1 MTSEITDALFLNRCK
16 VLAEMSDSRVYPN
29 PRVGSVIVYKGKII
43 GEGFHRMPGTAHAEV
58 LAVASVK
65 DKSLLSASTIYVN
78 LEPCNHFGKTPPCT
92 NLILDN
98 KIPEVVIG
106 SLDPNPQ
113 VAGSGV
119 KRLRARGLTVRIA
132 EDPTEYH
139 DLNKVFFTNQL
150 KKRAF
155 ILLKW
160 AESADN
166 FIATF
171 DEEGKAIPTPI
182 SGSQSLR
189 LAHKLRAK
197 HQAIMIAKNT
207 ALIDNPRLNTRL
219 YPGRTPIRII
229 LDRRMELP
237 QSLGIFQD
245 GLETVILNEKEDKQ
259 ERAVSWVKTENLHDL
274 NKLSAELLERL
285 GICSVLVEGGSNLLQ
300 QYIDQQAY
308 DEIWRVEAEKTL
320 QKGVSGPK
328 IPQHINFEQSRL
340 DRKDQLFYY
349 RAYQDI
355 FSPIAPNT

>member
-1 MTSEITDALFLNRCK
+1 MIQEKADALFLNRCK
-16 VLAEMSDSRVYPN
+16 ELAEMSDSRVYPN
-29 PRVGSVIVYKGKII
+29 PRVGSVIVHKGRII

-58 LAVASVK
+58 AAVASVR
-65 DKSLLSASTIYVN
+65 DTSLLSQATIYVN

-92 NLILDN
+92 KLILN
-98 KIPEVVIG
+98 HKIPEVVIG

-119 KRLRARGLTVRIA
+119 KRLREHGVKVRIA

-171 DEEGKAIPTPI
+171 DERGNSIPTPI

-237 QSLGIFQD
+237 LSLGIFQD
-245 GLETVILNEKEDKQ
+245 GLDTVILNEKEDKT
-259 ERAVSWVKTENLHDL
+259 EGAVRWVKTENLHDL

-320 QKGVSGPK
+320 NEGIAGPK
-328 IPQHINFEQSRL
+328 IPAQINFEQSRL

-355 FSPIAPNT
+355 FRPIAPNT

>member
-16 VLAEMSDSRVYPN
+16 ELAEMSDSRVYPN
-29 PRVGSVIVYKGKII
+29 PRVGSVIVHEGKII
-43 GEGFHRMPGTAHAEV
+43 GEGFHRMPGSAHAEV
-58 LAVASVK
+58 AAVASVK
-65 DKSLLSASTIYVN
+65 DKSLLPSSTIYVN

-92 NLILDN
+92 HLILEH

-119 KRLRARGLTVRIA
+119 QRLKEHGLKVRVA
-132 EDPTEYH
+132 EDPGEFH

-160 AESADN
+160 AESSDN

-171 DEEGKAIPTPI
+171 NEEGKAIPTPI

-197 HQAIMIAKNT
+197 HHAIMIAKNT

-229 LDRRMELP
+229 LDRNMELP
-237 QSLGIFQD
+237 RSLGIFQD
-245 GLETVILNEKEDKQ
+245 GLETLILNEKENTSEGAVRWIKTDK
-259 ERAVSWVKTENLHDL
+259 LGDL
-274 NKLSAELLERL
+274 NKLSGELLERL

-300 QYIDQQAY
+300 QYIDQAAY

-320 QKGVSGPK
+320 LQGISGPK
-328 IPQHINFEQSRL
+328 IPAQINFEQGRL